1 MPKTHMQNNNMSV
14 TYCFLLADFLLGISA
29 EKRDRET
36 ADSLPA
42 RGRGEAQESNGLHHV
57 HDQCCCFQRSRRWA
71 TQPTNQR
78 KNPTSW
84 WGNFRQ
90 FCPCLS
96 CPGPSCI
103 ITKVNKNACSGSFAK
118 YMMYQVLQDHYCI
131 LFKAEWSYSLLITES
146 KLTQA

>member
-1 MPKTHMQNNNMSV
+1 MQNNNMSV

-71 TQPTNQR
+71 MQPTNQR
-78 KNPTSW
+78 KNPQAGEETLDSSVLA
-84 WGNFRQ
+84 
-90 FCPCLS
+90 CLVLDLHALS
-96 CPGPSCI
+96 QKL
-103 ITKVNKNACSGSFAK
+103 TKTLVLGHLLNIWCTK
-118 YMMYQVLQDHYCI
+118 YCKTTIVFYLKLNGVI
-131 LFKAEWSYSLLITES
+131 LF
-146 KLTQA
+146 